1 MVPNATA
8 TRTFPPRTA
17 PAKVLNSWVVASC
30 CILIGL
36 ACLYVAATRHRTLP
50 PLDVRVEPPA
60 VTLPAPAP
68 GPQLAQ
74 GPTSSVTIAPRAE
87 RVTGP
92 LTTAGRPMV
101 SGNQYYVT
109 MPDGRH
115 LLVNWKGW
123 VEHASNLPRQPKG
136 GANNAAYTEAATGH
150 MWIWTVPAG
159 TSNIPRWI
167 DP

>member
-50 PLDVRVEPPA
+50 PLDVRVEPA
-60 VTLPAPAP
+60 VTLPTPAP
-68 GPQLAQ
+68 SPQLAER
-74 GPTSSVTIAPRAE
+74 PTPSVTIAPRAE
-87 RVTGP
+87 LVAGP
-92 LTTAGRPMV
+92 LTTAGTPML
-101 SGNQYYVT
+101 SGHQYT
-109 MPDGRH
+109 ITLPDSRH
-115 LLVNWKGW
+115 ILINWKGW
-123 VEHASNLPRQPKG
+123 VDHACNLPHQPKG
-136 GANNAAYTEAATGH
+136 GANNAAYTDRSTNNL
-150 MWIWTVPAG
+150 WIWTVPAG